1 MKKLLIFIL
10 AAISLTS
17 CMSNRYFIRH
27 KDEICSLCPEKIIER
42 HDSVFTSKIDTVYK
56 VATVDT
62 LSIVT
67 AAIAG
72 LPENFNTDT
81 VFFRDKT
88 FETRLWIEN
97 SKLRAEIKHYNDTID
112 KIIVENSTIVN
123 NNDMKSKTSTKTVV
137 KKAGRFYVW
146 FFWIVAVLAVLFIV
160 AKLFL
165 RKYVKW
171 LDDLFDINERQ

>member
-1 MKKLLIFIL
+1 MKKLLFISAIILL
-10 AAISLTS
+10 ASTIS
-17 CMSNRYFIRH
+17 CQRYIAKH
-27 KDEICSLCPEKIIER
+27 KSEICETCPDKIIER
-42 HDSVFTSKIDTVYK
+42 HDSIVIQKIDTVYK